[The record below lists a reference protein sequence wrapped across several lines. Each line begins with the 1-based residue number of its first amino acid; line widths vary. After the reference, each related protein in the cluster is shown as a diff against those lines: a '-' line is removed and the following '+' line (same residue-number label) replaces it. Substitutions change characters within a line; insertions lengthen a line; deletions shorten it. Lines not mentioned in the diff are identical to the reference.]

1 MENCT
6 HVRME
11 AYNYKHGK
19 ATNYMEI
26 KHWMEKCMVL
36 RVKTN
41 VDMQKKHYTIV
52 NMEKQININIGNVCT
67 ERMYDISF
75 RKIKYTYW
83 NIYIFKTVY
92 IMQTV
97 QI

>member
-41 VDMQKKHYTIV
+41 VDMHVKKHYTIV
-52 NMEKQININIGNVCT
+52 NMENVCT